1 MADQIVRPHYT
12 AEQEAWIAS
21 YVAAHGPI
29 KVMFDGHPSTIA
41 SNGWI
46 TVSDRPVEV
55 VGSMLVEASVTEQ
68 AAIKVSALG
77 IVDGWIAGGM
87 T

>member
-1 MADQIVRPHYT
+1 MAAQVVKPNYT
-12 AEQEAWIAS
+12 AAQTAWIAS

-29 KVMFDGHPSTIA
+29 KVMFGGYPSTIA
-41 SNGWI
+41 ANGWI
-46 TVSDRPVEV
+46 TVNDRPVEV

-68 AAIKVSALG
+68 AAIKASALG

-87 T
+87 V